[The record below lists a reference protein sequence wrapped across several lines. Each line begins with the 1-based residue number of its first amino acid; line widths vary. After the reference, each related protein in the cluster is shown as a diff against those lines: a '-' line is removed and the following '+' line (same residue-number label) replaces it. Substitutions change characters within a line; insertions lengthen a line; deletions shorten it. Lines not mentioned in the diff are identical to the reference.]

1 MGICK
6 NHVKLATEKFD
17 GSRIVKFNVYQIV
30 ANLLAWVVV
39 APVLDILM
47 YAEPVNKVFVQGLWA
62 AGSNIVT
69 TAIVGTILCA
79 AYSASKPKK
88 DSLEKKA

>member
-1 MGICK
+1 MNAWALIPAAGK
-6 NHVKLATEKFD
+6 GERAGF
-17 GSRIVKFNVYQIV
+17 RI
-30 ANLLAWVVV
+30 
-39 APVLDILM
+39 
-47 YAEPVNKVFVQGLWA
+47 NKVFVQGLWA